1 MTDAELLAMDNITAR
16 DASEYLHIS
25 PQGCRA
31 LARSGRI
38 GEPVGTTNRVIYQPY
53 KMIRFKR
60 GDNEEQQMQR
70 LAELLEATGVTGI
83 AAQIATAIIQVAQQQ
98 ESGT

>member
-1 MTDAELLAMDNITAR
+1 MTDEELLAMDCITAR

-25 PQGCRA
+25 QQGCRA

-38 GEPVGTTNRVIYQPY
+38 GEPVGMTNRVIFQPY

-60 GDNEEQQMQR
+60 
-70 LAELLEATGVTGI
+70 
-83 AAQIATAIIQVAQQQ
+83 
-98 ESGT
+98 